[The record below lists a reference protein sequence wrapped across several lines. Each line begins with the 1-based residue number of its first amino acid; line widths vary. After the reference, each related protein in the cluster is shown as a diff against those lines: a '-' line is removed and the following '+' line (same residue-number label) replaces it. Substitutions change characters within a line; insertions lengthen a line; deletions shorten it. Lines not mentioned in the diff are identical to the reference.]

1 VFASPATVR
10 RVVEKHDIRLPGEPT
25 RSRPP
30 APKLPQ
36 VPWVRHRIWMGDASH
51 FTRARRVAFE
61 LTRPKV
67 RRALKGFFVAA
78 VKSRSGA
85 AGIWA

>member
-1 VFASPATVR
+1 
-10 RVVEKHDIRLPGEPT
+10 
-25 RSRPP
+25 
-30 APKLPQ
+30 
-36 VPWVRHRIWMGDASH
+36 MGDASH